1 VVVGDLVGGMQ
12 RRLAG
17 HVDVL
22 LFNPPYVPTPEEEVG
37 TSDIRAA
44 WAGGHRGRVVID
56 RALPLVPVLLS
67 EGGVLLMVMLEENDP
82 GEVARILKGYG
93 LESRVVMSRG
103 ADEEMLHILKAW
115 RAESASS

>member
-1 VVVGDLVGGMQ
+1 MGGMQ

-22 LFNPPYVPTPEEEVG
+22 LFNPPYVPTPQEEVG
-37 TSDIRAA
+37 MSDLRAA
-44 WAGGHRGRVVID
+44 WAGGDRGRVVID

-67 EGGVLLMVMLEENDP
+67 EGGVLLMVLLEENDP
-82 GEVARILKGYG
+82 AEVSRILHGHG

-115 RAESASS
+115 RSGPFR